1 MGKFLPFLTGL
12 ITGSLLTFVVMGWAL
27 LVRVHVEREAIV
39 RAYQE
44 AEQARLEAT
53 RAELEASLQA
63 VQVQLNSPEILSAKR
78 ALEEARDFFEKRQQ
92 ETDAQDPREKE

>member
-27 LVRVHVEREAIV
+27 IVRVHVEREAIV

-53 RAELEASLQA
+53 RAGIEASLQA
-63 VQVQLNSPEILSAKR
+63 AEVQLNNPSLLDAKR
-78 ALEEARDFFEKRQQ
+78 ALEEARDYLEKQQQ
-92 ETDAQDPREKE
+92 ETDAQDPRKKE